1 MRLELVPEGI
11 KVSNIAPGAVET
23 EFSNVRF
30 KGNLER
36 AKKVYQGY
44 EPLVAADIAECIL
57 FCVNAPDHVQI
68 ADMTIFPAAQ
78 SDATTIHRKI

>member
-1 MRLELVPEGI
+1 MISVAI

-30 KGNLER
+30 KGDLER

-44 EPLVAADIAECIL
+44 EPLVAEDIAECIL
-57 FCVNAPDHVQI
+57 FCVNAPEHVQI
-68 ADMTIFPAAQ
+68 ADMTIFPSAQ
-78 SDATTIHRKI
+78 SDATTIHRNGQ